1 MNRFTSGNL
10 TGAGRACQTTKVER
24 SSRAPPAG
32 DRHPDRLA
40 RVRPLDYP
48 VGMSDTVQ
56 SLQLVTFQLG
66 DEQYG
71 IDIMDVEGI
80 VKIEEVRPIPN
91 APAYVEGIF
100 NLRGEIIPVINLHR
114 RFHIKHAELTEED
127 QLLSGF
133 VIINIDGRHLAV
145 LIDKVARVV
154 TISSDQIQPPPQV
167 ISGIG
172 TEYIQGVVSEEDRY
186 LIILDIDRLFNR
198 KELQQLERIQR

>member
-1 MNRFTSGNL
+1 
-10 TGAGRACQTTKVER
+10 
-24 SSRAPPAG
+24 
-32 DRHPDRLA
+32 
-40 RVRPLDYP
+40 
-48 VGMSDTVQ
+48 MSDTVSSQ
-56 SLQLVTFQLG
+56 QLVTFQLG

-80 VKIEEVRPIPN
+80 VKIEDVRPIPN

-114 RFHIKHAELTEED
+114 RFHIKHAILSEED

-133 VIINIDGRHLAV
+133 VIINIDNRHLAIM
-145 LIDKVARVV
+145 IDKVSRVV
-154 TISSDQIQPPPQV
+154 TISTDQIQPPPQV

-172 TEYIQGVVSEEDRY
+172 AEYIQGVVSEDDHY
-186 LIILDIDRLFNR
+186 LIILDIERLFNV